1 MARPPVDGIIDLMI
15 SFPSAR
21 PEAKYHFMA
30 PLLKDEDSR
39 SRSMPAGFL
48 FNDVPEG
55 GPGVG
60 GAKKDAA
67 EFDPVAALL
76 AEMDEYGIA
85 VGLIGIGPKSAL
97 RALAEHPDRFVPSLE
112 IDPNDIGGAVR
123 AIRTAYDEHGI
134 RAVSTF

>member
-1 MARPPVDGIIDLMI
+1 MARPDVEGIIDLMI

-39 SRSMPAGFL
+39 SRAMPAGFL
-48 FNDVPEG
+48 FKDVPEG

-60 GAKKDAA
+60 SEGAEGAE

-76 AEMDEYGIA
+76 GEMDKYGIA
-85 VGLIGIGPKSAL
+85 VALIGVGPKSAL
-97 RALAEHPDRFVPSLE
+97 RALTEHPDRFAASLE
-112 IDPNDIGGAVR
+112 VDPNDIGGAVR
-123 AIRTAYDEHGI
+123 AL
-134 RAVSTF
+134 RARGAQV